1 MIDVVFDTNVF
12 ISAFLFRGKPR
23 YALDLAIKGKIKLFI
38 SGDILLE
45 ISNVL
50 EKQKFALS
58 KYKVKLILTE
68 IESLCALVYPD
79 QKIINVCRDRDDHI
93 ILECALK
100 GNVKYI
106 VTGDDDLL
114 SLKAFQ
120 TIKIVNPSDFLD
132 LMKRANRYE

>member
-23 YALDLAIKGKIKLFI
+23 YALDLAIEGKIKLFL
-38 SGDILLE
+38 SDDILLE
-45 ISNVL
+45 INNVL
-50 EKQKFALS
+50 ERQKFALN

-68 IESLCALVYPD
+68 IESLCALVYPE
-79 QKIINVCRDRDDHI
+79 QKIINKCRDRDDHI

-106 VTGDDDLL
+106 VTGDEDLL
-114 SLKAFQ
+114 SLKTFQ
-120 TIKIVNPSDFLD
+120 TVKIVNPSDFLD
-132 LMKRANRYE
+132 IING

>member
-23 YALDLAIKGKIKLFI
+23 YALDLAIEGKIKLFI

-58 KYKVKLILTE
+58 KYKAKLILTE

-79 QKIINVCRDRDDHI
+79 KKIINVCRDRDDHI

-106 VTGDDDLL
+106 VTGDEYLL
-114 SLKAFQ
+114 SLKTFQ
-120 TIKIVNPSDFLD
+120 TIKIVNPSVFLD
-132 LMKRANRYE
+132 LMKRA

>member
-23 YALDLAIKGKIKLFI
+23 YVLDLAIEGKIKLFI
-38 SGDILLE
+38 SNDILVE

-50 EKQKFALS
+50 EKQTFALS

-68 IESLCALVYPD
+68 IESLFALVYPD
-79 QKIINVCRDRDDHI
+79 QKIINQCRDRDDHI

-106 VTGDDDLL
+106 VTGDNDLL
-114 SLKAFQ
+114 SLKTFQ
-120 TIKIVNPSDFLD
+120 TVKIVNPSDFLD
-132 LMKRANRYE
+132 IMKRANG

>member
-23 YALDLAIKGKIKLFI
+23 YVLDLAIKGKIKLFI
-38 SGDILLE
+38 SSDILLE
-45 ISNVL
+45 ICEVL

-58 KYKVKLILTE
+58 NHKVKLILSE

-79 QKIINVCRDRDDHI
+79 QKIIDKCRDRDDHI

-100 GNVKYI
+100 GNVEYI
-106 VTGDDDLL
+106 VTGDEDLL
-114 SLKAFQ
+114 SLKTFQ
-120 TIKIVNPSDFLD
+120 AIKIVNPSDFLD
-132 LMKRANRYE
+132 IMKRTND